1 MDIFFYFLFGFT
13 VALIGIIP
21 PGLLNL
27 TAAKITVQ
35 ENRRNAFLFSLGVV
49 LVVGFQTY
57 LSLIFARYLDKHP
70 ELIQLLQ
77 NVALGIFL
85 CITIYFLWIAKD
97 TRLLKEK
104 EVYKSKKRR
113 FFLGI
118 FLSSINLFPLPYWVY
133 MSITFSS
140 FGWFNFTKTFITMC
154 VIGSVIGTLLM
165 LILYAQFFNY
175 AKEKHKAFPVN
186 MNYIVGGITGV
197 ISVVMLIK
205 NLNDL

>member
-1 MDIFFYFLFGFT
+1 MDVFFYFLFGFT
-13 VALIGIIP
+13 VALIGVIP

-49 LVVGFQTY
+49 LVVGVQTY
-57 LSLIFARYLDKHP
+57 LSLLFARYLDLRP
-70 ELIQLLQ
+70 ELIKLLQ
-77 NVALGIFL
+77 NVALGIFI
-85 CITIYFLWIAKD
+85 CISIYFLCIAKD
-97 TRLLKEK
+97 TRLIKEQ
-104 EVYKSKKRR
+104 EVYKSKKSR

-118 FLSSINLFPLPYWVY
+118 FLSAINLFPLPYWVY

-154 VIGSVIGTLLM
+154 VIGSIIGTLLM

-175 AKEKHKAFPVN
+175 AKAKHKEFPVN

-197 ISVVMLIK
+197 ISVLTIIK
-205 NLNDL
+205 ILNDL